1 MFNKLLLQV
10 IFISLSANIYS
21 NCNNTFSNTTEDTF
35 TFINNSIILTATISA
50 NSICSGNSG
59 IVTFM
64 GTPNATITFTVDSG
78 FNQMIT
84 LNSSGSFVL
93 TTPPLTSNSTYSLI
107 MISDGVTSAPLTS
120 SATVIVNSVPIIGNT
135 TPTTIICDGET
146 TNIDFISNLPS
157 TTFTWNASSNNVIGV
172 TAGSGNSIEQ
182 SLTLINPV
190 NNGLVTYTVFPSANG
205 CFGSPVNFTVT
216 VSPIP
221 NTGIEGEISVSE
233 SSTTP
238 IDLFSIITGE
248 QLGGNWNRISGTGG
262 IFNAAVGTF
271 TPEVGAT
278 NSTFT
283 YELTNNSSN
292 CSSNTL
298 ATINIDA
305 IPTGL
310 ASTTNQ
316 TINNNEFSNIILSSP
331 NVPSSSFIWTFT
343 ANNINGASNGSGTSI
358 SQLLS
363 LIDSNSNGYV
373 DYTITPINN
382 TAIGNTFTAR
392 VNILSPLNSES
403 FILDNFKM
411 SPNPVIDNLNIENDN
426 QIKNVRIYNQIGQMI
441 FSNKIN
447 DNKKTL
453 DLSNLSS
460 GIYSIFIE
468 TDTRII
474 NKKIIKQ

>member
-1 MFNKLLLQV
+1 MMKKITLFYFLLFTNF
-10 IFISLSANIYS
+10 IFSKDNSLVPPSISVSLTPLICNGAYTDITVTSDTPNTTYTWNATTSNINSSYLLSGNQTNINQFVYLGNSVLAGSITITIIPFANGEYGSPQTININVNPRPNIS
-21 NCNNTFSNTTEDTF
+21 SLPTTSICNNENYYLSVNSLPNNSNTIYFWTVTANGVNGATAGSGQENLI
-35 TFINNSIILTATISA
+35 INQQLSLLFPD
-50 NSICSGNSG
+50 
-59 IVTFM
+59 IVGSVTYHI
-64 GTPNATITFTVDSG
+64 TPSLNGCNGSTV
-78 FNQMIT
+78 N
-84 LNSSGSFVL
+84 
-93 TTPPLTSNSTYSLI
+93 Y
-107 MISDGVTSAPLTS
+107 
-120 SATVIVNSVPIIGNT
+120 TVIVN
-135 TPTTIICDGET
+135 
-146 TNIDFISNLPS
+146 
-157 TTFTWNASSNNVIGV
+157 
-172 TAGSGNSIEQ
+172 
-182 SLTLINPV
+182 PV
-190 NNGLVTYTVFPSANG
+190 
-205 CFGSPVNFTVT
+205 
-216 VSPIP
+216 P
-221 NTGIEGEISVSE
+221 NTGISGEISVSE

-262 IFNAAVGTF
+262 IFNATAGTF

-283 YELTNNSSN
+283 YELTNISSN

-298 ATINIDA
+298 ATININA
-305 IPTGL
+305 IPIGL

-343 ANNINGASNGSGTSI
+343 ANNVSGASNGSGTSI

-382 TAIGNTFTAR
+382 TSIGNTFTAR
-392 VNILSPLNSES
+392 VNILSPLSSES

-411 SPNPVIDNLNIENDN
+411 SPNPVIDNLNIENDK
-426 QIKNVRIYNQIGQMI
+426 QIKNIKIYNQIGQMI